1 MFMRYEGTAW
11 EERFLPRLTSKQV
24 KELPKEDALIVLP
37 IGAIEQHGPHLPVM
51 TDTLIGEA
59 TLTQALAKLPPEA
72 NVWLLP
78 PVSYGKSNEHLGLP
92 GTISLSAATLQGIVM
107 DIAESLKLS
116 GFGRLLLF
124 NTHGGNV
131 DLLNVVSREIRIRH
145 GMTVFYLAPSSL
157 GGAEGLIDPE
167 ELEYGIHGGDYE
179 TSIVKAIKPGWV
191 QDEFLVREMP
201 NVGDKR
207 FLTLEG
213 RIRFAWRM
221 ADISAS
227 GICGDATKAT
237 AAKGEIIQGRITDT
251 LAEALVELCAFDVS
265 DVRRG
270 ADSKAG
276 AEVPS

>member
-1 MFMRYEGTAW
+1 MFMRYEGAAW
-11 EERFLPRLTSKQV
+11 EGRFLPRLTSKQV
-24 KELPKEDALIVLP
+24 KELRKDDALIVLP

-157 GGAEGLIDPE
+157 GGAVDLIEPE

-237 AAKGEIIQGRITDT
+237 AAKGAIIQGRITDT

-265 DVRRG
+265 DVRG
-270 ADSKAG
+270 SAVSKAG